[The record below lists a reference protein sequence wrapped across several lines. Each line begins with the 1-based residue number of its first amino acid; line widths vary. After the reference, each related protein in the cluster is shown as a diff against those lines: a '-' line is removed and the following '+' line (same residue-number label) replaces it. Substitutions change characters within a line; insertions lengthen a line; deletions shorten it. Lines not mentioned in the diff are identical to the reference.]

1 LWARGLQILNSPK
14 ENDIGLRFCRKAVY
28 ITANEDT
35 SRFGS
40 YAKMFEHLV
49 QFDPEPSPPGMM
61 TRLADAEPGEVLS
74 AQVATASWLQ
84 ELGAP
89 PDDEVIDA
97 LEKADARK
105 AFQALTT
112 NTDTAEQKAALVQL
126 KTPEAV
132 RHITGMLTAYDWEFI
147 EQAKELRGYTV
158 AKLVEETQNPNAN
171 IRLKALGLLGKVTE
185 VGLFTDKIE
194 VKQAEMSD
202 AEVEQRIKDKLNK
215 FMGVIDVV
223 DIATSDVDP
232 VETGAAG

>member
-1 LWARGLQILNSPK
+1 
-14 ENDIGLRFCRKAVY
+14 
-28 ITANEDT
+28 
-35 SRFGS
+35 
-40 YAKMFEHLV
+40 MFEHLV
-49 QFDPEPSPPGMM
+49 QFDPEPSPLGMM

-89 PDDEVIDA
+89 PDDEVIEA

-112 NTDTAEQKAALVQL
+112 NTDTIEQKAALVQL

-158 AKLVEETQNPNAN
+158 AKLVEETTHANPN

-194 VKQAEMSD
+194 VKQVEMTD
-202 AEVEQRIKDKLNK
+202 ADVEQRIKDKRKKL
-215 FMGVIDVV
+215 MGEIDVV

-232 VETGAAG
+232 IENSTNEPQEPDDADQA